1 MNMKRQVI
9 QALLAVSLLA
19 SGARVQATCGP
30 LESLGTFRHAEIGN
44 IKLRRDPR
52 SGTGA
57 VMFASQMAVN
67 TDGAPDA
74 YHPDDAGITHLCNGL
89 SVMTGG
95 ECVWKAQCMA
105 DYRLAKSRGF
115 RGSPRLC
122 FFAMA
127 TDADGVPLVQG
138 PGEPKLGHFVSL
150 TALKQPGGA
159 ARRPQR
165 QQDQLDSH
173 EIPFVVI
180 PRNWNGAFQ
189 GLELGDFAVVLRRS
203 TGQMAFA
210 VVGDVGPRNKLGEG
224 SIAAHRA
231 LGNDPFQ
238 LRFGVRRARLG
249 IGGRDVDYAL
259 FPRSLK
265 RGEVITRESVNAE
278 GGRLLERFGGAERLR
293 ACLSQL

>member
-1 MNMKRQVI
+1 MKRQAI
-9 QALLAVSLLA
+9 QTFSALLLFALSA
-19 SGARVQATCGP
+19 QAQATCGRLEP
-30 LESLGTFRHAEIGN
+30 LRAFRHVEIGN
-44 IKLRRDPR
+44 IKLLKDTL
-52 SGTGA
+52 SGTNA
-57 VMFASQMAVN
+57 VMFSSQMAVN

-74 YHPDDAGITHLCNGL
+74 YHPDDTGITHLCNGL
-89 SVMTGG
+89 SVTVGG

-105 DYRLAKSRGF
+105 DYRLAKSRRF

-122 FFAMA
+122 FFALA
-127 TDADGVPLVQG
+127 TDGDGVPLVQG
-138 PGEPKLGHFVSL
+138 QGDLKPGYFVSL

-180 PRNWNGAFQ
+180 PRNWPGAFQ
-189 GLELGDFAVVLRRS
+189 GLALGDFAVVLRKS
-203 TGQMAFA
+203 TGQMSFTI
-210 VVGDVGPRNKLGEG
+210 VGDAGPKNKLGEG

-238 LRFGVRRARLG
+238 MRFGVRRARRG
-249 IGGRDVDYAL
+249 IGGRDVAYVL

-265 RGEVITRESVNAE
+265 SGQTITRQSINEE
-278 GGRLLERFGGAERLR
+278 GGRLLERFGGVERLR
-293 ACLSQL
+293 ACLSQM

>member
-1 MNMKRQVI
+1 MKRQLI
-9 QALLAVSLLA
+9 QAASAILLLSFWAQA
-19 SGARVQATCGP
+19 QATCGQ
-30 LESLGTFRHAEIGN
+30 LEQLRTFRHVEIGDV
-44 IKLRRDPR
+44 KLLRDAR
-52 SGTGA
+52 SGTNA
-57 VMFASQMAVN
+57 VLFSSQMAVN

-89 SVMTGG
+89 SVATDGG
-95 ECVWKAQCMA
+95 CVWKAQCMA
-105 DYRLAKSRGF
+105 DYRLARSRGF

-127 TDADGVPLVQG
+127 TDSNGVPLIQG
-138 PGEPKLGHFVSL
+138 TEDPRPGYFVSL

-159 ARRPQR
+159 ARQPQR

-180 PRNWNGAFQ
+180 PRDWPGVFQ
-189 GLELGDFAVVLRRS
+189 GLELGDFAVVMRRS
-203 TGQMAFA
+203 TGQMTFA
-210 VVGDVGPRNKLGEG
+210 IVGDAGPRNKLGEG

-238 LRFGVRRARLG
+238 MRFGVRRARLG
-249 IGGRDVDYAL
+249 IGGRDVAYIL

-265 RGEVITRESVNAE
+265 RGQTITPQLINEE
-278 GGRLLERFGGAERLR
+278 GARLLERFGGVERLR
-293 ACLSQL
+293 ACLSQM

>member
-1 MNMKRQVI
+1 MIRAVS
-9 QALLAVSLLA
+9 ALLLL
-19 SGARVQATCGP
+19 SFGAQAQATCGQ
-30 LESLGTFRHAEIGN
+30 LEQLRTFRHVEIGN
-44 IKLRRDPR
+44 IKLLRDAR
-52 SGTGA
+52 SGTNA
-57 VMFASQMAVN
+57 VLFSSQMAVN

-89 SVMTGG
+89 SVVAGG

-105 DYRLAKSRGF
+105 DYRLARSRGF

-127 TDADGVPLVQG
+127 TDNDGAPLVQG
-138 PGEPKLGHFVSL
+138 PEDSKPGYFVSL

-180 PRNWNGAFQ
+180 PKDWPGAFQ
-189 GLELGDFAVVLRRS
+189 GLELGDFAVVVRRS

-210 VVGDVGPRNKLGEG
+210 IVGDSGPRNKLGEG

-238 LRFGVRRARLG
+238 IRLGVRRARLG
-249 IGGRDVDYAL
+249 IGGRDVAYVL

-265 RGEVITRESVNAE
+265 RGQAITRQLIDEE
-278 GGRLLERFGGAERLR
+278 GARLLERFGGMGRLR
-293 ACLSQL
+293 ACLNQL